1 MSLKRIKL
9 IFINAFVFAVLL
21 LLVDPLIKSDF
32 ALTPET
38 TRSIVLREFHP
49 NLNIEF
55 KNRQQVQYNSN
66 AKLKTIKIKT
76 DKDGFLTN
84 SQQANQDKVD
94 IIFFGGSTTASLYV
108 DEQYRWTAL
117 VQNNLSTELERQVN
131 VINSSL
137 SGNNSMHS
145 NLALISKGIERS
157 PKVAVIMNVINDI
170 GLLTKTN
177 SYFDVPTSRS
187 IIKNKNLD
195 DNEKENYNKLYY
207 IFRNTLK
214 NIYPNLYGFIRDRI
228 LGYNFTIRNDE
239 FSNYRQVEIN
249 KDAVLEEYSKSINL
263 FLSIC
268 NTYKIKPVLMT
279 QFNLFNNF
287 EYVKK
292 YEYDTYPE
300 DEQLLRFI
308 DTYNSA
314 NSLIREIAEKQGVDL
329 IDLDKLVPKS
339 IDNFV
344 DLVHLTNNGSKIVSD
359 IVSENLINLIK

>member
-1 MSLKRIKL
+1 MKRIKL
-9 IFINAFVFAVLL
+9 VLINAFVFAILL
-21 LLVDPLIKSDF
+21 IFVDPFIKSDF
-32 ALTPET
+32 ALIPET

-55 KNRQQVQYNSN
+55 KNRQQVQNNSN
-66 AKLKTIKIKT
+66 AKLKSIKIKT

-84 SQQANQDKVD
+84 LQPASKDDVD

-117 VQNNLSTELERQVN
+117 VQNNLSIELERQVN

-177 SYFDVPTSRS
+177 SYFDVPASRS
-187 IIKNKNLD
+187 IINNKNLY
-195 DNEKENYNKLYY
+195 DNEKENYNNLTYFFKK
-207 IFRNTLK
+207 TLK
-214 NIYPNLYGFIRDRI
+214 SIYPNLYGFIRDRI
-228 LGYNFTIRNDE
+228 LGYNIKISKDE
-239 FSNYRQVEIN
+239 FSNYRQVKIN
-249 KDAVLEEYSKSINL
+249 KDTVLEEYSKSINL

-279 QFNLFNNF
+279 QFNLFNNI
-287 EYVKK
+287 EYVRNNYSDK
-292 YEYDTYPE
+292 YPK
-300 DEQLLRFI
+300 DEQLLTFI

-314 NSLIREIAEKQGVDL
+314 NNLLRDIAENKGVDI
-329 IDLDKLVPKS
+329 IDLDIMVPKK
-339 IDNFV
+339 INNFV
-344 DLVHLTNNGSKIVSD
+344 DAVHLTNSGSKIVSD
-359 IVSENLINLIK
+359 IVSESLINLVK